1 MLAIGG
7 SKLHGSPMPASN
19 ARLFDRRYSPRHRQR
34 KLRKLFVTVLLG
46 LILSGLT
53 AGYLL
58 FAEYARNH

>member
-1 MLAIGG
+1 MFQ
-7 SKLHGSPMPASN
+7 SN
-19 ARLFDRRYSPRHRQR
+19 ARRLDRQFSPRLRRR
-34 KLRKLFVTVLLG
+34 KLHKVFVRVLFG